1 MDLLVDDAVGGG
13 TRFSLLLPVMSVA
26 DKDNGA
32 VVTPH
37 VEGVVSLPVEAA
49 DEVATSKKEFTVLL
63 VEDNQQL
70 LDMTSSMLRDWY
82 RVLRAKNGAVALE
95 VMNRE
100 QVDAVVSDVMMPVM
114 DGIELCA
121 KVKGDI
127 SYSHI
132 PLILLTAKTTIEAKV
147 EGMKSGAD
155 VYLEKPFAIEQLHM
169 QIENLLRLRQLFYKH
184 MSKADG
190 LVDEKAGSDFGI
202 NQQNMS
208 FLKKVQEAFDENMQK
223 EDYSIDE
230 LASALNMSRSTF
242 YRKLRALTGMAPMDF
257 MRSQRLKCAAL
268 LLLEDESVSIA
279 DIAVKVGFNSA
290 SYFTKCFKQVYGVL
304 PKDYAASKKEQ

>member
-1 MDLLVDDAVGGG
+1 MNS
-13 TRFSLLLPVMSVA
+13 TR
-26 DKDNGA
+26 
-32 VVTPH
+32 
-37 VEGVVSLPVEAA
+37 
-49 DEVATSKKEFTVLL
+49 
-63 VEDNQQL
+63 
-70 LDMTSSMLRDWY
+70 LRDWY
-82 RVLRAKNGAVALE
+82 LGLRATTGAVALE

-100 QVDAVVSDVMMPVM
+100 QVDVVVSDVMMPVM

-127 SYSHI
+127 NYSHI

-208 FLKKVQEAFDENMQK
+208 FLKKVQEAFDENMHK

-242 YRKLRALTGMAPMDF
+242 YRQLRSLTGMSPMDF

>member
-1 MDLLVDDAVGGG
+1 
-13 TRFSLLLPVMSVA
+13 MSVA
-26 DKDNGA
+26 DKDNGSA
-32 VVTPH
+32 ATPH

-49 DEVATSKKEFTVLL
+49 DEAAPSKKEFTVLL

-100 QVDAVVSDVMMPVM
+100 QVDVVVSDVMMPVM

-127 SYSHI
+127 NYSHI

-208 FLKKVQEAFDENMQK
+208 FLKKVQEAFDENMHK

-242 YRKLRALTGMAPMDF
+242 YRKLRSLTGMAPMDF

>member
-1 MDLLVDDAVGGG
+1 
-13 TRFSLLLPVMSVA
+13 MSVA

-32 VVTPH
+32 AATPH
-37 VEGVVSLPVEAA
+37 VEGIVSLPVEAA

-70 LDMTSSMLRDWY
+70 LDMTSTMLRDWY

-100 QVDAVVSDVMMPVM
+100 QVDVVVSDVMMPVM

-127 SYSHI
+127 NYSHI

-208 FLKKVQEAFDENMQK
+208 FLKKVQEAFDENMHK

-242 YRKLRALTGMAPMDF
+242 YRKLRSLTGMSPMDF
-257 MRSQRLKCAAL
+257 MRSQRLKRAAL

>member
-1 MDLLVDDAVGGG
+1 
-13 TRFSLLLPVMSVA
+13 MSVA

-32 VVTPH
+32 AATPH

-100 QVDAVVSDVMMPVM
+100 QVDVVVSDVMMPVM

-127 SYSHI
+127 NYSHI

-208 FLKKVQEAFDENMQK
+208 FLKKVQEAFDENMHK

-242 YRKLRALTGMAPMDF
+242 YRKLRSLTGMAPMDF
-257 MRSQRLKCAAL
+257 MRSQRLKRAAL

-279 DIAVKVGFNSA
+279 DIAVRVGFNSA

>member
-1 MDLLVDDAVGGG
+1 
-13 TRFSLLLPVMSVA
+13 
-26 DKDNGA
+26 
-32 VVTPH
+32 
-37 VEGVVSLPVEAA
+37 
-49 DEVATSKKEFTVLL
+49 
-63 VEDNQQL
+63 
-70 LDMTSSMLRDWY
+70 
-82 RVLRAKNGAVALE
+82 
-95 VMNRE
+95 
-100 QVDAVVSDVMMPVM
+100 
-114 DGIELCA
+114 
-121 KVKGDI
+121 
-127 SYSHI
+127 
-132 PLILLTAKTTIEAKV
+132 
-147 EGMKSGAD
+147 
-155 VYLEKPFAIEQLHM
+155 
-169 QIENLLRLRQLFYKH
+169 

-242 YRKLRALTGMAPMDF
+242 YRKLRSLTGMAPMDF

>member
-1 MDLLVDDAVGGG
+1 
-13 TRFSLLLPVMSVA
+13 
-26 DKDNGA
+26 
-32 VVTPH
+32 
-37 VEGVVSLPVEAA
+37 
-49 DEVATSKKEFTVLL
+49 
-63 VEDNQQL
+63 
-70 LDMTSSMLRDWY
+70 
-82 RVLRAKNGAVALE
+82 
-95 VMNRE
+95 
-100 QVDAVVSDVMMPVM
+100 
-114 DGIELCA
+114 
-121 KVKGDI
+121 
-127 SYSHI
+127 
-132 PLILLTAKTTIEAKV
+132 
-147 EGMKSGAD
+147 
-155 VYLEKPFAIEQLHM
+155 
-169 QIENLLRLRQLFYKH
+169 

-208 FLKKVQEAFDENMQK
+208 FLKKVQEAFDENMHK

-242 YRKLRALTGMAPMDF
+242 YRKLRSLTGMSPMDF
-257 MRSQRLKCAAL
+257 MRSQRLKRAAL